1 MDDPAPIEAHA
12 LWNMIIPAG
21 DGDEDYEP
29 DWSSIEAYLTSLSPS
44 IAREQLHYKGGED
57 SNGDDNGMTVF
68 AYCCRRRSF
77 PPGLARLMLECD
89 SLPNL
94 PPAQG
99 LPTVLD
105 EVGELPLHDAVR
117 SLNIALVKLLL
128 HVYPVAV
135 NVKGDDEDATPFD
148 VAKLCEAEAD
158 LPHLAEAKEI
168 TAFLQRAKSLP
179 TRAAVAICFLR
190 LTSARDTAESSV
202 GRAVAL
208 FSNGDPGSAVAAQFE
223 ALPALSLLYSLSHC
237 SQQARTFSRAG
248 PVVALEHTG
257 LSAKL
262 AFDSFLKCGDVWSV
276 IMSFV

>member
-1 MDDPAPIEAHA
+1 MDDPAPLAASAIHDMLDAQGEHDGAGGEIIDWSIVEAH
-12 LWNMIIPAG
+12 LG
-21 DGDEDYEP
+21 
-29 DWSSIEAYLTSLSPS
+29 SLSPS
-44 IAREQLHYKGGED
+44 AARAALHCTESGA
-57 SNGDDNGMTVF
+57 TAF
-68 AYCCRRRSF
+68 AYCCSKRSF
-77 PPGLARLMLECD
+77 PPDLARLMLECD

-117 SLNIALVKLLL
+117 SLNIALVKLLI

-158 LPHLAEAKEI
+158 LPLDLAEAKEI